1 MRTYRVSQLF
11 SVCPFSYELSLNQR
25 FDFDLPAGKSVHGPV
40 VLIETVVTLYPR
52 NDFLFVVVQ
61 SQISEI
67 SSGRPLQQCVEV
79 VPRLVGVMVSQSF
92 TGQRAVLETLKQLE
106 VMFDSVQCA
115 YPYMYSTIV

>member
-11 SVCPFSYELSLNQR
+11 GVRPFSYELSFDQR
-25 FDFDLPAGKSVHGPV
+25 FDFDLPAGKPVHRPV
-40 VLIETVVTLYPR
+40 ILIKTVVTLYPR
-52 NDFLFVVVQ
+52 NDFLFVIVQ

-67 SSGRPLQQCVEV
+67 SSGRSLQQCVEV

-92 TGQRAVLETLKQLE
+92 AGQRAVLKTLKHLE

-115 YPYMYSTIV
+115 YP

>member
-1 MRTYRVSQLF
+1 MQTYRVSQLF
-11 SVCPFSYELSLNQR
+11 SMRPFSYELSLDQR
-25 FDFDLPAGKSVHGPV
+25 FDFDLPAGKPVHRAV

-52 NDFLFVVVQ
+52 NDFLFVIVQ

-92 TGQRAVLETLKQLE
+92 PGQRAVLETLKQLE
-106 VMFDSVQCA
+106 VMFDSAQWA
-115 YPYMYSTIV
+115 YPYV